1 MIPIELISFNARA
14 DRTHFVA
21 RRFAKYFTEKVLD
34 VGCYEAPLRALLPP
48 GRYVGVDMA
57 GSPDIVLNLD
67 AAERLPFADNEIPT
81 VISIETLEHLEHLHR
96 LFGELVRVSANY
108 VIVSLPNCWRD
119 ARRPIER
126 GRGEFAHYGLPVEP
140 PLDRHRWFFSFSQGQ
155 HFLTTMARKH
165 DLKIVELFGTEPP
178 RNFLVRLLRR
188 LRYRPDAYAN
198 RYVQTI
204 WIVLAKQTVAVGK
217 NISDAIR

>member
-21 RRFAKYFTEKVLD
+21 KRFANYFTQKVLD

-48 GRYVGVDMA
+48 GCYVGVDMA

-67 AAERLPFADNEIPT
+67 AAERLPFADNEFPT
-81 VISIETLEHLEHLHR
+81 VISIETLEHLENLHR
-96 LFGELVRVSANY
+96 MFGELVRVSANY

-119 ARRPIER
+119 ARRPLER
-126 GRGEFAHYGLPVEP
+126 GRGEFAHYGLPAEP
-140 PLDRHRWFFSFSQGQ
+140 PHDRHRWFFNFSQGR
-155 HFLTTMARKH
+155 HFLTAMALKH
-165 DLKIVELFGTEPP
+165 ELAVVELFGTEQP
-178 RNFLVRLLRR
+178 RNILVRMLRR
-188 LRYRPDAYAN
+188 LRYKPDAYAN

-204 WIVLAKQTVAVGK
+204 WIVLSKQAVSGI
-217 NISDAIR
+217 NIPNAIR